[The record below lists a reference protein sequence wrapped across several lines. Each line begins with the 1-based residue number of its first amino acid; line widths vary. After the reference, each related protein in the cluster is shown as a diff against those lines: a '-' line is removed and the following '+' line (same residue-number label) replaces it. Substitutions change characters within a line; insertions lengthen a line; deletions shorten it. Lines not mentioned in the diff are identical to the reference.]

1 MATKT
6 LKRKFRRLFFFCKNI
21 PLGGKFPETDPKTK
35 SLEVCN
41 MDMTQVEALISENLF
56 AVWFLIGAALVFW
69 MQAGFAMVEAGFTRA
84 KNSGNIIMK
93 NLMDFCIGTV
103 MFILIGFSLLLGE
116 DLAGFIGKPGF
127 DIFTAYENF
136 DFSNFVFNLVFCATT
151 ATIVSGAMAERTKF
165 LSYCI
170 YSAVISALVYPVE
183 AHWIWGGGWLADM
196 GFHDYAGSCA
206 IHMVG
211 GIAAIIGAKLL
222 GPRIGKFTKDKDGKI
237 VKVNAF
243 PGHNLPIGCLG
254 VFILWLGWYGFNGAA
269 ATDVPTLGSVF
280 LTTTVAPAVATVV
293 AMLFTWFK
301 YGHPDVSMS
310 LNASL
315 AGLVAI
321 TASCDVTDALGA
333 VIIGAVAG
341 LLVIFGVWLLD
352 YVLHIDDP
360 VGAVG
365 VHMMNGI
372 WGTIAVG
379 LFATD
384 TAPGFAKAGIK
395 EGLFYGGGF
404 NQLGLQLLGFVA
416 VAGWAAV
423 TMFFAFSLVKLTV
436 GLRVTEEEEILG
448 LDVTEHGLTS
458 AYAGFSIIDIDS
470 TMDVNENT
478 YLGVGE
484 YNEASEAQ
492 KNAALKVVKTTETY
506 PAVDNGMRKIVIIC
520 KLSKFDALKRAM
532 NQIGVTGMTMTQ
544 VMGSGVERGSSN
556 VYRGTVVDNTLIPKI
571 KVDII
576 ISNRI
581 KEDDLIEAA
590 KKALYTGHIGDGKIF
605 VYNINRVIKVR
616 TGEEDMDA
624 LADVE

>member
-1 MATKT
+1 
-6 LKRKFRRLFFFCKNI
+6 
-21 PLGGKFPETDPKTK
+21 
-35 SLEVCN
+35 

-321 TASCDVTDALGA
+321 TAPCDVTDAFGA
-333 VIIGAVAG
+333 IVIGAVAG

-590 KKALYTGHIGDGKIF
+590 KRALYTGHIGDGKIF